1 MANAAGFRIGE
12 VAERLGLSERT
23 IRYYEERG
31 LLDTP
36 RRSDGGSRI
45 YLEDDVRRLRFIQR
59 LKTLGLTLDEMRELG
74 DLYAARQSNRA
85 ILPRLTE
92 LLDAHLA
99 ATRGRIAELRTLEA
113 EITSY
118 REHVSQRILEEE
130 RR

>member
-23 IRYYEERG
+23 IRYWEERG

-99 ATRGRIAELRTLEA
+99 APRGRIAELRTLEA